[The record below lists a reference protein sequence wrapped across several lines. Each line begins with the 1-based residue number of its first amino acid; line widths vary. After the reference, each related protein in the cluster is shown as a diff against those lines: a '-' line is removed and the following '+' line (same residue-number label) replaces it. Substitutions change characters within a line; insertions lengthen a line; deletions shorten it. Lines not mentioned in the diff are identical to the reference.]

1 MNTTKF
7 KPKAYVKDGC
17 PFSFKFLV
25 FMAEAGLLSEIEIV
39 RLRESA
45 PDFEVA
51 KQQLAQRLGKSAT
64 FPTVEIEPDR
74 YMTDSDRVI
83 EHFAEREGLRPS
95 EWPVLSFYKETI
107 FPQLGELF
115 QLKKAGKASVKSS

>member
-1 MNTTKF
+1 MSTTPF

-25 FMAEAGLLSEIEIV
+25 FMAESGLLDEIEIV
-39 RLRESA
+39 RLHESD

-51 KQQLAQRLGKSAT
+51 KQQLTQRLGKPPT
-64 FPTVEIEPDR
+64 FPTVELEPGR
-74 YMTDSDRVI
+74 YLTDSDRVI
-83 EHFAEREGLRPS
+83 EHFADRAGLRADAM
-95 EWPVLSFYKETI
+95 PVLSFYKETI

-115 QLKKAGKASVKSS
+115 QIKKARSEKSY

>member
-1 MNTTKF
+1 MSTAQF

-25 FMAEAGLLSEIEIV
+25 FMAEAGLLDEIEIV
-39 RLRESA
+39 RLRESD

-51 KQQLAQRLGKSAT
+51 KQQLGQRLGKSPT
-64 FPTVEIEPDR
+64 FPTVEIEPGR

-83 EHFAEREGLRPS
+83 DHFAELEGSRPG
-95 EWPVLSFYKETI
+95 ELPLLTFYKETI

-115 QLKKAGKASVKSS
+115 QLKKARQGSAKSS